1 MAIEYITKY
10 NAPAIM
16 PGRQGHDVTGIVI
29 HHYGSDLTTFS
40 SAISTLTRVTASTSA
55 HFVIDADIIAQ
66 LVALSDTA
74 YHAGDWQANLQ
85 TIGIE
90 CPPLCTKEQ
99 QNTLIELVARLYK
112 HYGKILPLSGHK
124 DYCATAC
131 PGRWYPLLPELQ
143 ARAVARYQ
151 ELTAP
156 EPAQAP
162 TPSNWAKDACNW
174 ATNNGLIVNNDWTT
188 AVTMERLAVI
198 LQRFYKI
205 KK

>member
-1 MAIEYITKY
+1 MGIEYITKY
-10 NAPAIM
+10 NAPAM
-16 PGRQGHDVTGIVI
+16 MAGRQGHDVTGIVI

-55 HFVIDADIIAQ
+55 HFVIEANVVAQ

-90 CPPLCTKEQ
+90 CPPLCTQAQ
-99 QNTLIELVARLYK
+99 QDTLIELVARLYK
-112 HYGKILPLSGHK
+112 NYGRVMPLSGHR

-156 EPAQAP
+156 EPVQAP
-162 TPSNWAKDACNW
+162 TPSDWARGACDW
-174 ATNNGLIVNNDWTT
+174 ATNNGLIVNNDWNTP
-188 AVTMERLAVI
+188 VTVERLAVI
-198 LQRFYKI
+198 LQRYAKI
-205 KK
+205 KR

>member
-1 MAIEYITKY
+1 MSIEYITKY
-10 NAPAIM
+10 NAPAM
-16 PGRQGHDVTGIVI
+16 MAGRQGHDVTGIVI

-74 YHAGDWQANLQ
+74 YHAGDWNANLQ

-90 CPPLCTKEQ
+90 CPPLCLPEQ
-99 QNTLIELVARLYK
+99 QATLVELVARLYK
-112 HYGKILPLSGHK
+112 YYGRVLPLSGHR

-143 ARAVARYQ
+143 ARAAARYQ

-156 EPAQAP
+156 EPVQAP
-162 TPSNWAKDACNW
+162 TPSDWAQDACNW
-174 ATNNGLIVNNDWTT
+174 ATTNGLIVNNDWNTP
-188 AVTMERLAVI
+188 VTVERLAVI
-198 LQRFYKI
+198 LQRYQKI
-205 KK
+205 GR

>member
-1 MAIEYITKY
+1 MGIEYITKY
-10 NAPAIM
+10 NAPAM
-16 PGRQGHDVTGIVI
+16 MAGRQGHEVTGIVI

-40 SAISTLTRVTASTSA
+40 SAISTLTRITASTSA

-74 YHAGDWQANLQ
+74 YHAGDWNANLQ

-99 QNTLIELVARLYK
+99 QETLIQLVARLYK
-112 HYGKILPLSGHK
+112 HYGRVLPLSGHK

-131 PGRWYPLLPELQ
+131 PGRWYPLLPKLQ

-162 TPSNWAKDACNW
+162 TPSDWALDACKW
-174 ATNNGLIVNNDWTT
+174 AAKNGLIVNNDWATP
-188 AVTMERLAVI
+188 VTMQRLAVI
-198 LQRFYKI
+198 LQRFDKI
-205 KK
+205 MR

>member
-10 NAPAIM
+10 NAPAM
-16 PGRQGHDVTGIVI
+16 MAGRQGHEVTGIII
-29 HHYGSDLTTFS
+29 HHYGSDLSTFS

-55 HFVIDADIIAQ
+55 HFVIDTDVVAQ

-74 YHAGDWQANLQ
+74 YHAGDWQANLR

-90 CPPLCTKEQ
+90 CPPLCTPAQ
-99 QNTLIELVARLYK
+99 QATLIELVARLYK
-112 HYGKILPLSGHK
+112 HYGRVLPLSGHR

-151 ELTAP
+151 ELTAQT
-156 EPAQAP
+156 PAQAP
-162 TPSNWAKDACNW
+162 TPSEWAKDACKW
-174 ATNNGLIVNNDWTT
+174 ATDTGLIVNNDWT
-188 AVTMERLAVI
+188 APVTMERLAVI
-198 LQRFYKI
+198 LQRFDKI